1 MPNVSLN
8 PLDWL
13 LLAVLLYSALRAALR
28 GFVRECFA
36 LGGLLAGF
44 LLACWYY
51 EPLARALHGL
61 LSSPTMAQFI
71 GFLLIVAAVMAAAT
85 LLGALIHRT
94 ATTIGLGLLN
104 RTAGAAFGVVR
115 GSVLASA
122 FLLAL
127 TAFLPAS
134 PWLQGSRLAPYLL
147 GGTHALSFL
156 MPSELAVRLS
166 EGRDRLKH
174 TIPGWIKSPLPSHT
188 T

>member
-1 MPNVSLN
+1 MPATFFN
-8 PLDWL
+8 PLDWFL
-13 LLAVLLYSALRAALR
+13 MAVLLYSAVRAALR

-51 EPLARALHGL
+51 QPLARTLHGL
-61 LSSPTMAQFI
+61 LNSPTMAQFI
-71 GFLLIVAAVMAAAT
+71 AFLLIVVAVMAAAT
-85 LLGALIHRT
+85 LLGTLIHRT
-94 ATTIGLGLLN
+94 ATTIGLGFLN
-104 RTAGAAFGVVR
+104 RAAGAAFGLIR
-115 GSVLASA
+115 GAIMASA

-127 TAFLPAS
+127 AAFLPAS
-134 PWLQGSRLAPYLL
+134 PWVQGSRLAPYLL

-174 TIPGWIKSPLPSHT
+174 TIPGWIKSPHPSHT